1 MMHARK
7 FLIGLAASA
16 VAVSVLGVTA
26 GPASAVYAADPDD
39 TTYHP
44 GVAADLIGVG
54 SDTSQGVVTDVA
66 DAYNLTSPASKIVSY
81 SATGGGTLDLPDAS
95 SINRPVGSGAGKN
108 LLYGATNNANID
120 FARSSS
126 ANSTAET
133 QAGLQAFPFAVDT
146 LIMVKSGNVASNA
159 PASLSIAQILDIYKG
174 NVTNWSQ
181 VGGSP
186 GVIKPLIPQ
195 SGSGTLSFFT
205 AQLTAANGGVAASL
219 AGTVTSVTEHDPG
232 PIQNDPNVIAP
243 FSLAK
248 KIGAGGVGNA
258 VATEPGFS
266 ADRAMYNVVRQ
277 ANVGDAAVTAA
288 FGPNGYFCSATAK
301 PIIEAAGFRQL
312 YPTSRLGVCGAAT
325 QSAASNLITA
335 DVPTTTTVTVTGA
348 TASSARV
355 VAVVSGSTVP
365 FVGSVSFFEGANRV
379 AANIPLVSGRAT
391 ATVTATPGTH
401 TYTAV
406 YDKGPANSPFI
417 GSTGTGTGTVQ
428 KATSSVKAEFP
439 KKVVKG
445 KKVKGTVT
453 VALTGVSAKATGTVT
468 IKLGSKTVGTGTL
481 SNGVVKLKLK
491 GLKVGKNKLTATW
504 AGDTNA
510 TGSSVDFKVKITKPK
525 KK

>member
-1 MMHARK
+1 MHARK
-7 FLIGLAASA
+7 FLTGLAATA
-16 VAVSVLGVTA
+16 VAVSVLGTA
-26 GPASAVYAADPDD
+26 GPAFAAYTAQPDD
-39 TTYHP
+39 TIEHP

-54 SDTSQGVVTDVA
+54 SDTSQGVVADVG
-66 DAYNLTSPASKIVSY
+66 DAYNATTPASKIISY
-81 SATGGGTLDLPDAS
+81 AATGGGTLVLPDATE
-95 SINRPVGSGAGKN
+95 INRPVGSGAGKN
-108 LLYGATNNANID
+108 LLYGGTNNANID

-133 QAGLQAFPFAVDT
+133 QAGLQSFPFAVDT

-174 NVTNWSQ
+174 TVTNWSQ
-181 VGGSP
+181 VGGTA

-205 AQLTAANGGVAASL
+205 AQLQAANGGIAPAL
-219 AGTVTSVTEHDPG
+219 AGTVTSVTEHDPA
-232 PIQNDPNVIAP
+232 PIQNDPNAIAP

-248 KIGAGGVGNA
+248 KIGAGGVGAA
-258 VATEPGFS
+258 VTTEPGFS
-266 ADRAMYNVVRQ
+266 ADRAIYNVVRQ

-325 QSAASNLITA
+325 QSAASNLITQ
-335 DVPTTTTVTVTGA
+335 DVVTTTNVTVTGA

-355 VAVVSGSTVP
+355 VAEVKGSTVP
-365 FVGSVSFFEGANRV
+365 FVGSVSFFEGSTLV
-379 AANIPLVSGRAT
+379 ASNVPLVSGRAT
-391 ATVTATPGTH
+391 ATVAATPGTH

-428 KATSSVKAEFP
+428 KASSTVKVDFP
-439 KKVVKG
+439 KKAVKG

-453 VALTGVSAKATGTVT
+453 VTLTGVSAKATGTVT
-468 IKLGSKTVGTGTL
+468 IKLGSKVVGTGTL

-504 AGDTNA
+504 VGDANA
-510 TGSSVDFKVKITKPK
+510 TGSSVDFKVKITKKPK
-525 KK
+525 KS